1 MKKILASVIAM
12 VMLLT
17 SCSQNDTSFG
27 GLKSTV
33 SKEKEDRQASI
44 WVEGD
49 TYPLTVHDYLGNEIT
64 LKEDNTDM
72 AAVLSGTP
80 LNIWYD
86 LGGKSICSSQ
96 ISKNVKLVE
105 GYEDEM
111 LALPEIGPVYSI
123 DMEAVMEHNPKL
135 IIAQVGTQTTQASK
149 LSQMGYDVIQTNI
162 VTFNDVIDTYRAFG
176 KILGKSELAEEKIK
190 KLIEGKEEITNKLPD
205 KETKIAILYV
215 TSGSLAVK
223 LDNSI
228 SGDAAKILNLKN
240 IASNLPPD
248 TIGSQTTPL
257 DIEYLVEQD
266 PDYLLVT
273 TMISSNEEAKKVVEE
288 HFNTNDAWKSVRAVQ
303 ENKIVYLPQE
313 YFLYNAGPYF
323 NEGLEFIAKS
333 IYPDIY
339 GEIK

>member
-1 MKKILASVIAM
+1 MKKILVAVLAA

-17 SCSQNDTSFG
+17 ACNQSDTSFG
-27 GLKSTV
+27 GLKATTV
-33 SKEKEDRQASI
+33 KEKETNGEERQPSI

-49 TYPLTVHDYLGNEIT
+49 TYPLTVHDYLGNEVV

-86 LGGKSICSSQ
+86 LGGKSICSSE
-96 ISKNVKLVE
+96 ISKNVKLVQGCE
-105 GYEDEM
+105 EEM

-135 IIAQVGTQTTQASK
+135 IIAQVGTQTAQASK
-149 LSQMGYDVIQTNI
+149 LSQMGYDVIQTDI
-162 VTFNDVIDTYRAFG
+162 VTFDDLIDTYRAFG
-176 KILGKSELAEEKIK
+176 KILGKSELAEERIDELIK
-190 KLIEGKEEITNKLPD
+190 GKEKLVNKLPD
-205 KETKIAILYV
+205 DKTKIAILYV

-228 SGDAAKILNLKN
+228 SGNVAQILQLEN

-273 TMISSNEEAKKVVEE
+273 TMISSTIHVTYSYRVC
-288 HFNTNDAWKSVRAVQ
+288 
-303 ENKIVYLPQE
+303 L
-313 YFLYNAGPYF
+313 
-323 NEGLEFIAKS
+323 
-333 IYPDIY
+333 
-339 GEIK
+339 